1 MKIQTNAVNV
11 LERTSNYLNSG
22 VLKTPPAWFNV
33 VAKHPPRKQFTR
45 EPVLNDPVTGK
56 SRVNS

>member
-33 VAKHPPRKQFTR
+33 VAKHPPRKQSI
-45 EPVLNDPVTGK
+45 GK
-56 SRVNS
+56 GYIRQEQL